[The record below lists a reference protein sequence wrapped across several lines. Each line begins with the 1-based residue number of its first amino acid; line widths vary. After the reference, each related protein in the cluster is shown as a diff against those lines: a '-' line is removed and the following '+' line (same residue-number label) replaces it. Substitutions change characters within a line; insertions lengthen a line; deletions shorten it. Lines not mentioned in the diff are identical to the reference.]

1 MQLLYDL
8 QDYQNTNSGLRFIL
22 GDCFEHGVAI
32 VGFDID
38 SNKDKNEL
46 KGKEGGLDSA
56 EKCQKMCQITA
67 DCELFT
73 YIVNKKECLLKKFDA
88 LLAWQIERKEGHISG
103 SKFCNYGGYWIV
115 VF

>member
-1 MQLLYDL
+1 M
-8 QDYQNTNSGLRFIL
+8 
-22 GDCFEHGVAI
+22 
-32 VGFDID
+32 
-38 SNKDKNEL
+38 

-115 VF
+115 VFLNQSANKNIINYLLHALNHMVDMTNFTLVMF